1 MPHLARV
8 VAVVVVVAVA
18 HAPSHARDA
27 GCARHR
33 RQHLSAMRLRV
44 CGAQSRQM
52 SSPRHTGVAAIAS
65 WLAARASWL
74 VDHPDGM
81 RDVCMMQGRARQP
94 SISTCLTYRHID
106 ISLSR
111 EQQYEHVRFN
121 IMTQPTRSLRCL
133 YGLSHLCAFRPV
145 RLSSRYMKGMKRLG
159 GIQSIAPH
167 DNNPSLL
174 SRINHATAIILYASH
189 LRTHRFA
196 DPHHHSSSSN
206 SNSSSSHSSSS
217 TCKQL
222 PSFQSL
228 NGFLTRVVLAKRKT
242 NALDS

>member
-1 MPHLARV
+1 MPDRPASR
-8 VAVVVVVAVA
+8 
-18 HAPSHARDA
+18 HALP
-27 GCARHR
+27 
-33 RQHLSAMRLRV
+33 
-44 CGAQSRQM
+44 
-52 SSPRHTGVAAIAS
+52 
-65 WLAARASWL
+65 
-74 VDHPDGM
+74 
-81 RDVCMMQGRARQP
+81 
-94 SISTCLTYRHID
+94 ID
-106 ISLSR
+106 ISTSLCHENNNMNMYDSTSW
-111 EQQYEHVRFN
+111 
-121 IMTQPTRSLRCL
+121 TQPTRSLRCL

-189 LRTHRFA
+189 FRTHRFA

-206 SNSSSSHSSSS
+206 SNSSSSDSSSS

-242 NALDS
+242 NAFDS